1 MNTLDIHSGDVFDK
15 WFVAVINNI
24 TEGANVT
31 YRGNITYWLNFGLSK
46 IYEGHDLNSWFN
58 GSIDDVENK
67 TAELWLTWIHG
78 GCSDALYFND
88 ELIAYGTRAITQDN
102 VALFGWDVTSLLD
115 SSDNHIKWVG
125 GIYSPYD
132 NILVTNAILI
142 CKDIHGT
149 AMPDLTVA
157 NIEFP
162 EIMRPGFEYK
172 INATVRNTYR
182 GGDWSSACAG
192 PFNVSL
198 YIDGEFSAKK
208 RVENGL
214 PPSAVAIPVNFTVNL
229 PYGCHEFKVVVDAD
243 NEVDE
248 SREDNNVAVEYYQC
262 GGCSIVVRSNSDF
275 NENEYVIQRDGTY
288 YIENLTIENCG
299 GCGIIIE
306 NTNLPFV
313 IQNCTIH
320 NCGYTTQPG
329 SECAGVYLH
338 NVTNGTIRGN
348 KIENNTNAGIRVKNS
363 TYVDIM
369 DNYIRNNSMYGI
381 YVYPEY
387 KVKPPYPEY
396 VKFINI
402 TNNTVIG
409 NQEGIDLVGAF
420 NCTVNCNTVRDN
432 TKYGI
437 YVCGNYSCIY
447 STEIKYNGNY
457 GIKMYNSSGNYV
469 FWNDFIGNNLYNPWA
484 TSQAWDNNQG

>member
-1 MNTLDIHSGDVFDK
+1 VNTLNIHSGNVFDK
-15 WFVAVINNI
+15 WFVAVIDNI

-88 ELIAYGTRAITQDN
+88 EMIAYGTRAITQDN

-125 GIYSPYD
+125 GIYSYD
-132 NILVTNAILI
+132 NILVTYAILI

-262 GGCSIVVRSNSDF
+262 GGCNIVVRSNSDF

-288 YIENLTIENCG
+288 YMKT
-299 GCGIIIE
+299 
-306 NTNLPFV
+306 
-313 IQNCTIH
+313 
-320 NCGYTTQPG
+320 
-329 SECAGVYLH
+329 
-338 NVTNGTIRGN
+338 
-348 KIENNTNAGIRVKNS
+348 
-363 TYVDIM
+363 
-369 DNYIRNNSMYGI
+369 
-381 YVYPEY
+381 
-387 KVKPPYPEY
+387 
-396 VKFINI
+396 
-402 TNNTVIG
+402 
-409 NQEGIDLVGAF
+409 
-420 NCTVNCNTVRDN
+420 
-432 TKYGI
+432 
-437 YVCGNYSCIY
+437 
-447 STEIKYNGNY
+447 
-457 GIKMYNSSGNYV
+457 
-469 FWNDFIGNNLYNPWA
+469 
-484 TSQAWDNNQG
+484 